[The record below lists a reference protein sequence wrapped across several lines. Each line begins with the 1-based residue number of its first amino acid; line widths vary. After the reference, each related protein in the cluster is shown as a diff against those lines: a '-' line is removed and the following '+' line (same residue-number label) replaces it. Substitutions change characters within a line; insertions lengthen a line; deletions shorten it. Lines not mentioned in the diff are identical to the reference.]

1 MGILGGWIKRFDT
14 SILGFMNY
22 FNGLQQDPHGYLVDG
37 VICFDLINKDWD
49 LVNALFMPLFKPS
62 AVNLI
67 YGGGLFK

>member
-1 MGILGGWIKRFDT
+1 
-14 SILGFMNY
+14 MNF

-37 VICFDLINKDWD
+37 VICFDLINRDWD